1 MKEILG
7 NNLELFFSVLD
18 YPKEYGA
25 LCTYKGK
32 KYEVWL
38 MDDEIFD
45 MIADMPEE
53 EFVKFAGEDAWW
65 RSSNGSVLYSLD
77 KGEVIINN
85 QKMIGWIRKPW
96 DEEISKDIKYQSLSE
111 YLCEF
116 IGASMP
122 RSVVACAIDLA
133 KFNHLTM
140 GELFEKYESVEE

>member
-1 MKEILG
+1 
-7 NNLELFFSVLD
+7 
-18 YPKEYGA
+18 
-25 LCTYKGK
+25 
-32 KYEVWL
+32 

-45 MIADMPEE
+45 MISDMSEE
-53 EFVKFAGEDAWW
+53 KFVKFAGEDAWW

-96 DEEISKDIKYQSLSE
+96 NEEISKDVNYKSLSE

-122 RSVVACAIDLA
+122 KNVVACAMDLA
-133 KFNHLTM
+133 KFNHLLM
-140 GELFEKYESVEE
+140 GKLFEKYEPVED

>member
-7 NNLELFFSVLD
+7 NNLKQLFFILD
-18 YPKEYGA
+18 NQDEEIPV
-25 LCTYKGK
+25 CTFRNNR
-32 KYEVWL
+32 YEVWEVPDKL
-38 MDDEIFD
+38 FEDISNMS
-45 MIADMPEE
+45 EE
-53 EFVKFAGEDAWW
+53 DFVKFAGEDAWW

-77 KGEVIINN
+77 KGEITINN

-96 DEEISKDIKYQSLSE
+96 DEEISKDINYQSLSE

-133 KFNHLTM
+133 KFNHLTI
-140 GELFEKYESVEE
+140 GELFKKYEPVED

>member
-7 NNLELFFSVLD
+7 NNLEQFFF
-18 YPKEYGA
+18 
-25 LCTYKGK
+25 
-32 KYEVWL
+32 
-38 MDDEIFD
+38 EIFD
-45 MIADMPEE
+45 MIADMSEE
-53 EFVKFAGEDAWW
+53 KFVKIAGEDAWW

-77 KGEVIINN
+77 KGEVIISN

-96 DEEISKDIKYQSLSE
+96 DEETSKDINYQSLSE

-122 RSVVACAIDLA
+122 LSVVACAIDLA

-140 GELFEKYESVEE
+140 GELFEKYEPVED

>member
-7 NNLELFFSVLD
+7 NNLKQFFFVLD

-25 LCTYKGK
+25 ICTYKSNR
-32 KYEVWL
+32 YEVWL

-45 MIADMPEE
+45 MIADMSEE
-53 EFVKFAGEDAWW
+53 KFMKIAGEDAWW

-77 KGEVIINN
+77 KGEVTINN

-96 DEEISKDIKYQSLSE
+96 DEEISKNINYQSLLE

-122 RSVVACAIDLA
+122 HNVVACVMDLA
-133 KFNHLTM
+133 KFNHLTI
-140 GELFEKYESVEE
+140 GELFKKYEPVED

>member
-7 NNLELFFSVLD
+7 NNLKQLFFILD
-18 YPKEYGA
+18 NQDEEIPV
-25 LCTYKGK
+25 CTFRNNR
-32 KYEVWL
+32 YEVWEVPDKL
-38 MDDEIFD
+38 FEDISNMS
-45 MIADMPEE
+45 EE
-53 EFVKFAGEDAWW
+53 DFVKFAGEDAWW

-77 KGEVIINN
+77 KGEITINN

-96 DEEISKDIKYQSLSE
+96 DGEISKDINYQSLTE

-133 KFNHLTM
+133 KFNHLTI
-140 GELFEKYESVEE
+140 GELFKKYEPVED

>member
-7 NNLELFFSVLD
+7 NNLKQFFFVLD

-25 LCTYKGK
+25 ICTYKSNR
-32 KYEVWL
+32 YEVWL

-45 MIADMPEE
+45 MISDMPEE
-53 EFVKFAGEDAWW
+53 KFVKFAGEDAWW

-77 KGEVIINN
+77 KGEVTINN
-85 QKMIGWIRKPW
+85 QKMIGWIMKPW
-96 DEEISKDIKYQSLSE
+96 DEEISKDINYQSLSE

-122 RSVVACAIDLA
+122 LSVVACAIDLA

-140 GELFEKYESVEE
+140 GKLFEKYEPVED

>member
-7 NNLELFFSVLD
+7 NNLEKFFFVLD
-18 YPKEYGA
+18 YPKEYVA
-25 LCTYKGK
+25 ICIYKSNR
-32 KYEVWL
+32 YEVWL

-45 MIADMPEE
+45 MIADMSEE
-53 EFVKFAGEDAWW
+53 KFVKFAGEDAWW

-77 KGEVIINN
+77 KGEVTINN

-96 DEEISKDIKYQSLSE
+96 NEEISKDINYQSLSE

-122 RSVVACAIDLA
+122 RNVVACAMDLA

-140 GELFEKYESVEE
+140 GELFKKYEPVED